1 MNVSIS
7 IQKFL
12 KQKFNNNAY
21 NKKDFLS
28 KSNISSSVLSKLI
41 NASQLNPSFET
52 ILKISDYF
60 QVAIDEVVGRKKYTI
75 YHKSQKHIF
84 KHVYINDITHNLR
97 LFLKEQLYILNM
109 SVYDLEK
116 NCGIGDSTIMHFI
129 KENSTKKSLSTPVII
144 ALAQYFNMSIDYMIG
159 RLLPI

>member
-12 KQKFNNNAY
+12 KKRFDNNAY
-21 NKKDFLS
+21 NKKEFLS

-41 NASQLNPSFET
+41 NTSQLNPSFET
-52 ILKISDYF
+52 ILKIADYF
-60 QVAIDEVVGRKKYTI
+60 QVSIDEVVGRNKYTM

-84 KHVYINDITHNLR
+84 KPMYIDDITNNLR
-97 LFLKEQLYILNM
+97 LFIKEQLYILDM

-129 KENSTKKSLSTPVII
+129 KTNSTKKSLSTPVII
-144 ALAQYFNMSIDYMIG
+144 ALAQYFNVSIDYMIG
-159 RLLPI
+159 RS